1 MNTITQWIHH
11 HFIGVSLHF
20 GTKNLS
26 IDAVAP
32 TGAGQY
38 GKLMVKPRP
47 EDCSALNLIP
57 VKSFPEGC
65 DMRLLSNEWVI
76 LSAEFSGLHKDT
88 AVCVDTSIDI
98 NWDIGRIT
106 VPSTT
111 QERPNIG
118 TCSHLRSP
126 PILRRACEL
135 FTLSDPIQ
143 EPGRQSW
150 IAKSVRYEDVMVKV
164 LMAPPVMVVPVPVTQ
179 APEGQ

>member
-11 HFIGVSLHF
+11 HFIGVSLQF

-26 IDAVAP
+26 IDAIAP

-38 GKLMVKPRP
+38 GKLVVKSQP

-57 VKSFPEGC
+57 VKSFPEGS
-65 DMRLLSNEWVI
+65 DMRLLSSEWVI
-76 LSAEFSGLHKDT
+76 LSAEFTGELKDT
-88 AVCVDTSIDI
+88 AVCVDPSIDI
-98 NWDIGRIT
+98 NLNIGQIT
-106 VPSTT
+106 TT
-111 QERPNIG
+111 QAGPNIG

-143 EPGRQSW
+143 ESGRQHW
-150 IAKSVRYEDVMVKV
+150 IAKSVRYKDVTVKV
-164 LMAPPVMVVPVPVTQ
+164 LMTPPVVVVPVSTTQ